1 MNNYEYQRA
10 HDQRLMASVSVAAT
24 VQVMKFDKSKMTV
37 NVQPLSK
44 HLQNGNYESQPPIL
58 GIPVAVT
65 RMGGFIL
72 RPWIKEGDVG
82 LVVYLDHDLD
92 STVSGGKEAEPQ
104 TTRNHSTSDAVFI
117 GGIVSGGYTVA
128 GLPDESLCLATE
140 DGSVYVAVKKGG
152 IEIKGDVSIDGKLS
166 VSKDAQIDG
175 GFSANNGANVKGSI
189 TATGD
194 VISESG
200 ISGAHH
206 THTGCQG
213 GSTGQPM

>member
-10 HDQRLMASVSVAAT
+10 HDQRLIASVSVAAT
-24 VQVMKFDKSKMTV
+24 VQVTKFDKSKMTV

-128 GLPDESLCLATE
+128 GLPDESLCLAVE
-140 DGSVYVAVKKGG
+140 DGSIYVAVKKDG
-152 IEIKGDVSIDGKLS
+152 IEIKGDVS
-166 VSKDAQIDG
+166 V
-175 GFSANNGANVKGSI
+175 NGSI

-194 VISESG
+194 VISENG

-213 GSTGQPM
+213 GSTGQPR

>member
-10 HDQRLMASVSVAAT
+10 HDQRLVASVSVAAT
-24 VQVMKFDKSKMTV
+24 VQVTKFDKSKMTV

-44 HLQNGNYESQPPIL
+44 HLQNGSYESQPPIL

-117 GGIVSGGYTVA
+117 GGIVSGSYTVN
-128 GLPDESLCLATE
+128 GLPDESLCLAAE
-140 DGSVYVAVKKGG
+140 DGSVYLAVKKSG
-152 IEIKGDVSIDGKLS
+152 IEIKGDVTVAGKLD
-166 VSKDAQIDG
+166 VSKDTTVSG
-175 GFSANNGANVKGSI
+175 GI
-189 TATGD
+189 IATGD
-194 VISESG
+194 VVSEGG

-206 THTGCQG
+206 THPGCRG
-213 GSTGQPM
+213 GSTGQPT